1 MTDAD
6 RCLLRELRNALLHL
20 HKTLLDWQ
28 RAEYE
33 LDHGPMPASQLL
45 QVIFN
50 AEVFA
55 WLRPMSG
62 LIVAIDEAL
71 AAKPP
76 ESPAAAPLITHAK
89 ELASPTPGST
99 YSARYQAALQELP
112 EAVLAH
118 RDLVML
124 LKLQNPQASALARD

>member
-6 RCLLRELRNALLHL
+6 RALFREIRTVLLHL

-33 LDHGPMPASQLL
+33 QDHGPMATSELL
-45 QVIFN
+45 QLILN
-50 AEVFA
+50 HEAFA
-55 WLRPMSG
+55 WLRSMSG
-62 LIVAIDEAL
+62 LIVQIDEAL

-76 ESPAAAPLITHAK
+76 EVPAAGPMIGRARRLVAP
-89 ELASPTPGST
+89 SSGSA
-99 YSARYQAALQELP
+99 YVERYHAALQELP

-118 RDLVML
+118 SRLVTL
-124 LKLQNPQASALARD
+124 LKLHNPSATA

>member
-1 MTDAD
+1 MNAAD
-6 RCLLRELRNALLHL
+6 RTLLRELRQTLLHL

-33 LDHGPMPASQLL
+33 QFHGVMGPTQILN
-45 QVIFN
+45 VIFN
-50 AEVFA
+50 HEAFA

-71 AAKPP
+71 AARPP
-76 ESPAAAPLITHAK
+76 ELPAVSPLVTQAR
-89 ELASPTPGST
+89 ELASPAPGSA
-99 YSARYQAALQELP
+99 YALRYHAALQELP

-118 RDLVML
+118 RDLVTM
-124 LKLQNPQASALARD
+124 LKLQNPQANA

>member
-1 MTDAD
+1 MNDSD
-6 RCLLRELRNALLHL
+6 RALLRELRSALLHL

-33 LDHGPMPASQLL
+33 LDHGPMVPARLL
-45 QVIFN
+45 QIIFDD
-50 AEVFA
+50 AAFA

-76 ESPAAAPLITHAK
+76 ESPSAGPLVAQARELAAPTAGTI
-89 ELASPTPGST
+89 
-99 YSARYQAALQELP
+99 YSARYQAALQEVP

-118 RDLVML
+118 RDLVTA
-124 LKLQNPQASALARD
+124 LKLQTPPASA

>member
-1 MTDAD
+1 MNDAD
-6 RCLLRELRNALLHL
+6 RTLLRELRTALLHL

-28 RAEYE
+28 RAEFE
-33 LDHGPMPASQLL
+33 QDRGPMPATQLL
-45 QVIFN
+45 QFIFN
-50 AEVFA
+50 DEAFA

-76 ESPAAAPLITHAK
+76 ESPAISPLIAQARDLAAPTA
-89 ELASPTPGST
+89 GSA
-99 YSARYQAALQELP
+99 YSARYQTALQELP

-118 RDLVML
+118 RDLVTL
-124 LKLQNPQASALARD
+124 LKLHNPQASA

>member
-1 MTDAD
+1 MNDAD
-6 RCLLRELRNALLHL
+6 RSLLRELRNALLHL
-20 HKTLLDWQ
+20 HKTLIDWQ

-33 LDHGPMPASQLL
+33 LDHGPMPATQLL

-50 AEVFA
+50 DKMFA

-76 ESPAAAPLITHAK
+76 ESPAASPLIAQARD
-89 ELASPTPGST
+89 LAAPVAGTP
-99 YSARYQAALQELP
+99 YSERYQAALQEVP
-112 EAVLAH
+112 DAVLAH
-118 RDLVML
+118 RDLVTL
-124 LKLQNPQASALARD
+124 LKLHTTGP

>member
-1 MTDAD
+1 MNDAD
-6 RCLLRELRNALLHL
+6 RTLLRELRNALLHL
-20 HKTLLDWQ
+20 HKTLIDWQ

-50 AEVFA
+50 DQAFA

-76 ESPAAAPLITHAK
+76 ESPAVAPLVAQARELAAPA
-89 ELASPTPGST
+89 PGST
-99 YSARYQAALQELP
+99 HAARYQAALQELP
-112 EAVLAH
+112 DAVLAH
-118 RDLVML
+118 RDLVTVL
-124 LKLQNPQASALARD
+124 RLHNPQANA

>member
-1 MTDAD
+1 VNDAD
-6 RCLLRELRNALLHL
+6 RALLRELRTALLHL

-33 LDHGPMPASQLL
+33 MDHGPMPPTQLL
-45 QVIFN
+45 DLIFN
-50 AEVFA
+50 HPAFA

-76 ESPAAAPLITHAK
+76 ESPAAGPLVAQARS
-89 ELASPTPGST
+89 LASPAAGTP
-99 YSARYQAALQELP
+99 YAERYQAALQEVP
-112 EAVLAH
+112 DAVLAH
-118 RDLVML
+118 RDLVTL
-124 LKLQNPQASALARD
+124 LKLHNPAANA

>member
-1 MTDAD
+1 VNDAD
-6 RCLLRELRNALLHL
+6 RILLRELRTALLHL

-28 RAEYE
+28 RAEFE
-33 LDHGPMPASQLL
+33 LDRGPMPATQLL
-45 QVIFN
+45 QFIFN
-50 AEVFA
+50 DEAFA

-76 ESPAAAPLITHAK
+76 ESPAIGPLIAQARDLAAPA
-89 ELASPTPGST
+89 AGSA
-99 YSARYQAALQELP
+99 YSVRYQTALQELP

-118 RDLVML
+118 RDLVTL
-124 LKLQNPQASALARD
+124 LKLHNPQASA

>member
-6 RCLLRELRNALLHL
+6 RCLLRELRNILLHL

-76 ESPAAAPLITHAK
+76 AAAPLITHAK

-99 YSARYQAALQELP
+99 YSARSQAALQELP

-124 LKLQNPQASALARD
+124 LKLQNPQASA

>member
-1 MTDAD
+1 MNDSD
-6 RCLLRELRNALLHL
+6 RALLRELRSALLHL

-33 LDHGPMPASQLL
+33 LDHGPMVPAQLL
-45 QVIFN
+45 QIIFDD
-50 AEVFA
+50 AAFA

-76 ESPAAAPLITHAK
+76 ESPSAGPLVAQARELAAPTAGTI
-89 ELASPTPGST
+89 
-99 YSARYQAALQELP
+99 YSARYQAALQEVP

-118 RDLVML
+118 RDLVTA
-124 LKLQNPQASALARD
+124 LKLQTPPASA

>member
-1 MTDAD
+1 MNDAD
-6 RCLLRELRNALLHL
+6 RTLLRELRTVLLHL

-28 RAEYE
+28 RAEFE
-33 LDHGPMPASQLL
+33 QDRGPMPATQLL
-45 QVIFN
+45 QFIFN
-50 AEVFA
+50 DEAFA

-76 ESPAAAPLITHAK
+76 ESPAISPLIAQARDLAAPA
-89 ELASPTPGST
+89 AGSA
-99 YSARYQAALQELP
+99 YSARYQTALQELP

-118 RDLVML
+118 RDLVTL
-124 LKLQNPQASALARD
+124 LKLHNPQASA